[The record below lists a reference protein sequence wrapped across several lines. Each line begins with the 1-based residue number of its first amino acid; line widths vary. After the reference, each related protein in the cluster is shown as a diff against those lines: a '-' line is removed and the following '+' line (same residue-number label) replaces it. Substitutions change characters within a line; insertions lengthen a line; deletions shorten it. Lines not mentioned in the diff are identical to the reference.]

1 LSGEKP
7 RIYKTLVS
15 NIGDIAKLV
24 PALNLMDDPE
34 LNKFAK
40 DMETLATT
48 TADDLRDSP
57 MERRDCYLNAK
68 ELMDRLSGY
77 KL

>member
-1 LSGEKP
+1 
-7 RIYKTLVS
+7 
-15 NIGDIAKLV
+15 V

-40 DMETLATT
+40 DMEAIATT
-48 TADDLRDSP
+48 TADELRDSDVVRKLRQN
-57 MERRDCYLNAK
+57 EAK

-77 KL
+77 KLA